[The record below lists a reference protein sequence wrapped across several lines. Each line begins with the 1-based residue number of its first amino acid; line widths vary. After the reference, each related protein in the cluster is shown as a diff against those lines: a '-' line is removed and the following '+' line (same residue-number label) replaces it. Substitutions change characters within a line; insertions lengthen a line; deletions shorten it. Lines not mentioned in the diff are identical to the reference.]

1 MKKKSAM
8 ASTSQG
14 AERGESKND
23 CLESMQN
30 KNMPILV
37 SNLSSDTWMNE
48 LLYDAEENPPKE
60 NKLYTKN
67 LMEDLYLYFWD

>member
-1 MKKKSAM
+1 M